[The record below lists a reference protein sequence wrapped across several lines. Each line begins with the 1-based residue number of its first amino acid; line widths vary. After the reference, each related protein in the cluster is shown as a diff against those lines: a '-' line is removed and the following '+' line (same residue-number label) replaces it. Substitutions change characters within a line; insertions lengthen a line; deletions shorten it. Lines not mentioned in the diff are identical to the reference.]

1 MWIELDLIG
10 DGSYSNDQ
18 LLPFITNPGL
28 LPFGHPVAKD
38 LLPFHSPLPFTGITE
53 GQECKRLH
61 LGLHSFLV
69 SVSRCLL
76 FAHSN
81 YLLTEFLSRHK

>member
-61 LGLHSFLV
+61 LGLHSALFLFGFMGQELDITN
-69 SVSRCLL
+69 LL
-76 FAHSN
+76 SN
-81 YLLTEFLSRHK
+81 VNS